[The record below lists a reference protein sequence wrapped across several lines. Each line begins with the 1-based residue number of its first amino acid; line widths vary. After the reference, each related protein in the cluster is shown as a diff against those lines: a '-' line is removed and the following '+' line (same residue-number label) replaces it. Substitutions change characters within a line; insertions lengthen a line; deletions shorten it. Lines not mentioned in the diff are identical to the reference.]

1 MNEIQ
6 QRRILYVADR
16 MTELYEILGEAAEK
30 IMAEIE
36 ALPSDST
43 TSLEDAEYE
52 AAFAVMAFVER
63 LDEDLEILYAVKQ
76 FPATSAKKSSEVS
89 LFKKEV

>member
-43 TSLEDAEYE
+43 TDVEDAEYE

-76 FPATSAKKSSEVS
+76 FPATSIKKSSDVS
-89 LFKKEV
+89 LLKEV